1 MNKRNLTIIL
11 LSIVSIG
18 IIFFIIGDL
27 WISAT
32 RIKNHPSIKKD
43 FKKINV
49 ATSFYPV
56 YFFTQ
61 QIAGNKAEVSNIT
74 PEKSNPQSYKLTT
87 QNVKTLGECDLIIL
101 NGLDFELWKNDAIE
115 INKSICLASSNLSE
129 NQVIEITETKMNPY
143 IWISPVLAKQM
154 TDKILEGFLEKD
166 VKNKNY
172 YQINTEKLKT
182 ELDNLDAEYKNK
194 LVSCQSKNFIVLDF
208 SFSYLAKQY
217 NLNQILLSGLS
228 INENPT
234 EQQIKNIKDFIKEQN
249 IKYIFAENSLNFQW
263 QKNIEEK
270 LEIKIILLD
279 TIDKDLSKENY
290 FSRMRKNLENLK
302 TGLECQ

>member
-11 LSIVSIG
+11 LSIVSVG

-61 QIAGNKAEVSNIT
+61 QIAGNKAEVFNIT
-74 PEKSNPQSYKLTT
+74 PEKSNPQSYKLTA
-87 QNVKTLGECDLIIL
+87 QNIKTLKESDLVIL
-101 NGLDFELWKNDAIE
+101 NGLDFELWTNDAIE

-172 YQINTEKLKT
+172 YQANTEKLKT
-182 ELDNLDAEYKNK
+182 ELDNLDREYKNELANCYNK
-194 LVSCQSKNFIVLDF
+194 KFVVLDF

-228 INENPT
+228 INENPA

-279 TIDKDLSKENY
+279 VINKDLLRENY
-290 FSRMRKNLENLK
+290 FSRMRNNLK
-302 TGLECQ
+302 NIKRGLECE